1 MSSTHMYEH
10 SGSQF
15 FRTTTGIQSGP
26 DASVESRF
34 VMTFL
39 TSLGATEKL
48 CRFRLV
54 LEWKTGKEIPES
66 SRLKL
71 INRLDMHKHCYA
83 CNGVQCVYS
92 FS

>member
-1 MSSTHMYEH
+1 MYEY

-15 FRTTTGIQSGP
+15 FRTTTGIQSEP

-39 TSLGATEKL
+39 ISLGVTEKL

-54 LEWKTGKEIPES
+54 LEWKRSKEIPES
-66 SRLKL
+66 SRSEF

-83 CNGVQCVYS
+83 CNGAQCVFS